1 MEKNWIMT
9 GCISRLF
16 SISVSLFLFGT
27 FSCTSPGTHYNT
39 LVTADSLII
48 SRPDSALHIL
58 QTIDAS
64 RLNTNKEKAYYALL
78 YTQALHKNDY
88 PLGDDSII
96 SIASRYYAK
105 SKDKEKYAR
114 SLLYHGAALEEND
127 LRADALEY
135 YKMADDESECCNDY
149 LTRGLASSWIGIL
162 YSRKLIE
169 NNRDIE
175 YYKKALEYFTKAGHH
190 ANANYIM
197 GLLGKHYR
205 VGQKGRDSA
214 YHYINMAIDHAR
226 SRGDSSYAHYNM
238 ALLASTYYLDG
249 KYDKA
254 KETGLYIIRNR
265 NKNSISQ
272 EVYNTL
278 ARSMAHLGQID
289 SACYYS
295 KKVVIENNDSLSYYI
310 TMCEIAEKSGDY
322 KNALK
327 YSKLADKISDSVV
340 LEARKMDL
348 YDIETKYDNEKLE
361 NTNQQLKLKSEI
373 RLISFITAVSIL
385 VALAFYIL
393 YITGKKKAVEQEQLL
408 LIERIKSESF
418 TKTKELLEELSRKN
432 HTEIKLNELFDNKMK
447 TIGNLMDLYYRYE
460 SPKLFHANFK
470 STMNMDNLDQG
481 ALADLEEI
489 VNLRYNGLIDRMIE
503 KHPKLNKKEI
513 NFIAL
518 ISCGFSFVE
527 ITVFFNFQ
535 NDRSI
540 YNYMKRLKIKLGIKT
555 DLVQYINDMK
565 NQSLNNLEP

>member
-1 MEKNWIMT
+1 MT

-16 SISVSLFLFGT
+16 SISVSLFLIGT

-64 RLNTNKEKAYYALL
+64 RLNTKKEKAYYALL

-114 SLLYHGAALEEND
+114 SLLYHGAALEENN
-127 LRADALEY
+127 LRAGALEY
-135 YKMADDESECCNDY
+135 YKMAADESECCNDY
-149 LTRGLASSWIGIL
+149 LTRGLANSWIGIL

-169 NNRDIE
+169 NNRDID

-214 YHYINMAIDHAR
+214 YH
-226 SRGDSSYAHYNM
+226 
-238 ALLASTYYLDG
+238 
-249 KYDKA
+249 
-254 KETGLYIIRNR
+254 
-265 NKNSISQ
+265 
-272 EVYNTL
+272 
-278 ARSMAHLGQID
+278 
-289 SACYYS
+289 
-295 KKVVIENNDSLSYYI
+295 SLSYYI

-373 RLISFITAVSIL
+373 RLISFITAVSML
-385 VALAFYIL
+385 VALAFYVL
-393 YITGKKKAVEQEQLL
+393 YLTGKKKSLEQEQLL
-408 LIERIKSESF
+408 LIERIKTESF
-418 TKTKELLEELSRKN
+418 TKTKELLEELSRKK

-447 TIGNLMDLYYRYE
+447 IIGNLIDLYYRYE
-460 SPKLFHANFK
+460 SPKIFHSNFK
-470 STMNMDNLDQG
+470 SSMNMDNLDQG

-489 VNLRYNGLIDRMIE
+489 VNLKYNGLIDRMIE
-503 KHPKLNKKEI
+503 KYPTLNKKEI
-513 NFIAL
+513 SFIAL
-518 ISCGFSFVE
+518 ISCGFSFLE
-527 ITVFFNFQ
+527 ITVFFSFQ

-540 YNYMKRLKIKLGIKT
+540 YNFSKRLKIKLGIKT
-555 DLVQYINDMK
+555 DLVQYINEMK